1 MDSEQNQ
8 KVFGLKEMSSK
19 PNEIVKFFE
28 GTWTARDITIF
39 PSKDVKITEYK
50 EIMQIKDPE
59 TIAIT
64 AIGIDNGR
72 DVKRDMTISLKG
84 DKVTLSQRGFSAE
97 GTKKGNLVSLKG
109 THQKQTF
116 IFRLYLMQD
125 KYIYQKDVWKNKRV
139 VESQMSYLLRS
150 TS

>member
-8 KVFGLKEMSSK
+8 KVFGLKGMSSK

-28 GTWTARDITIF
+28 GTWMARDITIF

-50 EIMQIKDPE
+50 EMMQIKDPE

-84 DKVTLSQRGFSAE
+84 DKVTLSQRGFSAK
-97 GTKKGNLVSLKG
+97 GTKKGNLLSLKG
-109 THQKQTF
+109 TRQKQTF

-125 KYIYQKDVWKNKRV
+125 KYIYQKDVWQNKRV
-139 VESQMSYLLRS
+139 VENQMSYLLRS